1 MKKAKKQKSTTL
13 ILEFIQIF
21 GKSLSRFVNIVTA
34 MQRIVSSEPVNAVN
48 ADRKHAGN
56 IEGTSRSKAATNQS
70 WHDSTLKTSYDSM
83 TLTS

>member
-21 GKSLSRFVNIVTA
+21 GKSLSRFVNLVTA
-34 MQRIVSSEPVNAVN
+34 MQRIVSSEPVN